1 MLVNTLYIKIH
12 NQIQVHFSV
21 VYTFYKLRNEFCFNN
36 TNCNARIDD
45 MFFTTVVC
53 VLRVRWQGGINLRM
67 QRLECFFLDWTV
79 GDYSISSHISVVTY
93 LRDKDLNYLPWR
105 DSPQWAKASSVSRI
119 HGHTHLDTQH
129 SIGFLRT
136 IDQPEAETSTWQ
148 HTTLR
153 NTNILVPGG
162 IRTHNPSKRVAAD
175 PRLWPRGH
183 WDRPKSWINR
193 MKSTVYDMYHQVKHK
208 FSSFYP
214 RMEVLCLICRKNRN
228 SIP

>member
-36 TNCNARIDD
+36 TNCNARTNDT
-45 MFFTTVVC
+45 FFTTVPC

-105 DSPQWAKASSVSRI
+105 DSPQWAKGLLSVEDSWS
-119 HGHTHLDTQH
+119 HT
-129 SIGFLRT
+129 FR
-136 IDQPEAETSTWQ
+136 
-148 HTTLR
+148 HTTLDR
-153 NTNILVPGG
+153 IPPDNWSARSRDLYLT
-162 IRTHNPSKRVAAD
+162 THNTSQYKHPCSRRDSNPQSQQASG
-175 PRLWPRGH
+175 R
-183 WDRPKSWINR
+183 RPTPMTERPLGSAKILN
-193 MKSTVYDMYHQVKHK
+193 
-208 FSSFYP
+208 
-214 RMEVLCLICRKNRN
+214 
-228 SIP
+228 